1 MAYAG
6 YDRVSA
12 GEKCV
17 TPVMYGLHS
26 RVARCRHRADAPSAT
41 GQFDPHD
48 HAQHA
53 PAIEALFLAE
63 EHSGE
68 LRRMISS

>member
-6 YDRVSA
+6 YDSVSV

-26 RVARCRHRADAPSAT
+26 RVARCRHRADAPICEGSSIFT
-41 GQFDPHD
+41 IMLNMPLPLRHYSS
-48 HAQHA
+48 
-53 PAIEALFLAE
+53 PRRTLA
-63 EHSGE
+63 
-68 LRRMISS
+68 SSDA

>member
-26 RVARCRHRADAPSAT
+26 RVARCRYRADAPICE
-41 GQFDPHD
+41 G
-48 HAQHA
+48 
-53 PAIEALFLAE
+53 
-63 EHSGE
+63 
-68 LRRMISS
+68 SSIFTIMLNMPL

>member
-6 YDRVSA
+6 YDRVSV

-26 RVARCRHRADAPSAT
+26 PVARCRHRADAPICE
-41 GQFDPHD
+41 FDLHD

-53 PAIEALFLAE
+53 PAIEALLVAE
-63 EHSGE
+63 AHPGE

>member
-1 MAYAG
+1 MRYVGNVQIALTGRSVPA
-6 YDRVSA
+6 S
-12 GEKCV
+12 
-17 TPVMYGLHS
+17 PLMHHLQ
-26 RVARCRHRADAPSAT
+26 
-41 GQFDPHD
+41 GQFDSHD